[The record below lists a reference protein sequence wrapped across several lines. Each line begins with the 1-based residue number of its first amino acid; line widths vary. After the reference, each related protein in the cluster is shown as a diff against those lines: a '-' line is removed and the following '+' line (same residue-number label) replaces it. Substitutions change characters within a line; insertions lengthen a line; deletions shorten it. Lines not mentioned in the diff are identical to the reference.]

1 MEILKFYSPTCG
13 PCKVLE
19 KKLDE
24 EKINYTNVDVTLS
37 ESADNISKYRITT
50 IPTLVITKNTQEVK
64 RYHGILNTEQLKELK
79 ELCNIL

>member
-19 KKLDE
+19 RKLDE

-37 ESADNISKYRITT
+37 ESADNISKYRVTT
-50 IPTLVITKNTQEVK
+50 IPTLVVVKDSQEVK
-64 RYHGILNTEQLKELK
+64 RYHGIPNNEQLKEIK
-79 ELCNIL
+79 ELCNI

>member
-19 KKLDE
+19 RKLDE

-37 ESADNISKYRITT
+37 ESADNISKYRVTT
-50 IPTLVITKNTQEVK
+50 IPTLVIVKDSQEIK
-64 RYHGILNTEQLKELK
+64 RYHGIINNEQLKEIK
-79 ELCNIL
+79 ELCNI